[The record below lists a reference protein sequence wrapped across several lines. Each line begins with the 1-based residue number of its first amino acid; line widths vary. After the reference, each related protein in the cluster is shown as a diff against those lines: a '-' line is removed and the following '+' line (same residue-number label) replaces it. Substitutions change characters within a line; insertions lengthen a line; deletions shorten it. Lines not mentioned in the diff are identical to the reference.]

1 MHFDCCFFLIVALYQ
16 GVLFD
21 TTDIYNRFIE
31 TCSWKELDVTVGL
44 FVSILDGTAVTVL
57 GLKIDTVMAD
67 MSCHSS
73 AVTCHS
79 E

>member
-1 MHFDCCFFLIVALYQ
+1 MTWWTYTIDSWRHA
-16 GVLFD
+16 VLFD

-31 TCSWKELDVTVGL
+31 TCSWKESDVLVRI

-57 GLKIDTVMAD
+57 GLNLDTVMAD